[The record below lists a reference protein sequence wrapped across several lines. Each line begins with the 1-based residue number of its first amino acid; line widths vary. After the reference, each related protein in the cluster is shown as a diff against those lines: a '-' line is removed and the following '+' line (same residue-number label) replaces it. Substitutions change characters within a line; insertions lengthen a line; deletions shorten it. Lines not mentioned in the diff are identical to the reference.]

1 MYKVQGNIIHR
12 GIAML
17 DYKLALELKENG
29 YPQTGST
36 YWHYMEGG
44 ELSNSFLHSY
54 AACPTLSELI
64 EVCGDDF
71 TKLLRCRV
79 IQPGTEGA
87 TYMFRA
93 IDSNGLSTELCKTPE
108 EAVARLFIAIN
119 KEEDV

>member
-1 MYKVQGNIIHR
+1 MIDHNLQQDLIRAGYVKHGNTNT
-12 GIAML
+12 L
-17 DYKLALELKENG
+17 
-29 YPQTGST
+29 
-36 YWHYMEGG
+36 
-44 ELSNSFLHSY
+44 
-54 AACPTLSELI
+54 PTLSELI
-64 EVCGDDF
+64 DACGDDF